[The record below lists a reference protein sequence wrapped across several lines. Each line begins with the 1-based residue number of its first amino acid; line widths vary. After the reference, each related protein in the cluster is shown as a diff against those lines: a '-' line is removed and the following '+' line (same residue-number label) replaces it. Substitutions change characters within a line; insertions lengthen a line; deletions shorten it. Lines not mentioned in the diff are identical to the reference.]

1 MAGALVVWLIG
12 FEDKVV
18 WIAGVGVA
26 AVVMTFGERWGLVP
40 SSEDANKPQTLSLS
54 ERDRPA
60 PPDTSGYLDSVDL
73 QDELKDDLWEKVGAL
88 TYDRKRRRKP
98 RKKV

>member
-1 MAGALVVWLIG
+1 MAGALVAWLIG

-18 WIAGVGVA
+18 WIGGLGVA

-40 SSEDANKPQTLSLS
+40 SSEDASKPQTLSLLD
-54 ERDRPA
+54 RDRPA
-60 PPDTSGYLDSVDL
+60 PPDTSGYLDSIDL
-73 QDELKDDLWEKVGAL
+73 QDELKDDLWEKVGAM
-88 TYDRKRRRKP
+88 TYDRNRRRKP